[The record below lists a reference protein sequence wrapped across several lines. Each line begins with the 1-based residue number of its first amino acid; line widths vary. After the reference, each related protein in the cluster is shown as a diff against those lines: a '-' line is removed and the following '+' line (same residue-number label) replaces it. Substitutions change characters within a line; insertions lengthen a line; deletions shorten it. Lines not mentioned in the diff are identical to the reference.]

1 MKAERSGRGKTKFFP
16 GTMPRRILSYPKIV
30 KAERSGRRK
39 TKFFPGT
46 MPRRIL
52 SYPKIA
58 KAERSGRGEN
68 EVFPRDD
75 AEAHPILSK
84 DSESRAQREEGKTK
98 FFPRTMPRR
107 ILSYPKI
114 HKAERSGR
122 GENEVFPRDDAEA
135 HPAGMPIT
143 QKRTCLIRG
152 DKTLHPDEARI
163 FPCPKGRKM
172 QTIVFRS
179 SPHFAVRWIPGV
191 PPQKSDGQIRRTFP
205 A

>member
-1 MKAERSGRGKTKFFP
+1 MPRRILSYPKIEKAERSGRGKTKFFP
-16 GTMPRRILSYPKIV
+16 RDDAEAHPILSKDNESR
-30 KAERSGRRK
+30 AQQEEGK
-39 TKFFPGT
+39 TSF
-46 MPRRIL
+46 
-52 SYPKIA
+52 
-58 KAERSGRGEN
+58 
-68 EVFPRDD
+68 FPRDD

-98 FFPRTMPRR
+98 F
-107 ILSYPKI
+107 
-114 HKAERSGR
+114 
-122 GENEVFPRDDAEA
+122 FPRDDAEA